1 MLTTSVEAICFNY
14 RPKKDNTYPIMLR
27 LTKSGKRKYVS
38 LEVSVKEEDW
48 DFSKNTPKRKCPDRD
63 LILSIIEKRTA
74 AYRAQINEYRMEN
87 KDYTLETLVQRTE
100 NPVRNMTVGSYLD
113 LFISQL
119 KEENRLGYAESFRG
133 LRSSLLLY
141 CKSLDIKFS
150 AIDNQWLKGY
160 ELFLKKGGKAKNTIG
175 IRFRSL
181 RALYNKAMADE
192 VVKKDYYPFDSFKV
206 SQFHEQTKKRA
217 IKREDIQRIIDLDLR
232 TITNYRSPY
241 LELGRDLFIFSYLSC
256 GINLTDIARIRYS
269 DIFNGRLEY
278 HRKKTKKLISCKLQE
293 PALKIIEKYRKK
305 NATSADYI
313 FPILDRKVHKTETQI
328 RDKVRKAN
336 KATNKALHKIESK
349 LGLPIDLT
357 TYVARHS
364 FATVLKR
371 SGVSTSIIS
380 ESLGH
385 SSEKVTQYYL
395 DSFENEQIDNAM
407 KNLL

>member
-38 LEVSVKEEDW
+38 LGVSVKEENW
-48 DFSKNTPKRKCPDRD
+48 DFNKNIPKRNCPDRD

-74 AYRAQINEYRMEN
+74 EYRAQINEYMIEN
-87 KDYTLETLVQRTE
+87 KDYTLESLVQRTE
-100 NPVRNMTVGSYLD
+100 SSLRNMTVGSYLD

-119 KEENRLGYAESFRG
+119 KEENRLGYAESFKG
-133 LRSSLLLY
+133 LKSSLLLY

-160 ELFLKKGGKAKNTIG
+160 ELHLKKEGKARNTIG

-181 RALYNKAMADE
+181 RALYNKAIADE
-192 VVKKDYYPFDSFKV
+192 VVKKDYYPFDTFRV

-217 IKREDIQRIIDLDLR
+217 IKREDIKRIIDLDLR

-241 LELGRDLFIFSYLSC
+241 LELGRDLFVFSYLSC
-256 GINLTDIARIRYS
+256 GINLADMARIRYA
-269 DIFNGRLEY
+269 DIFNGRLQY
-278 HRKKTKKLISCKLQE
+278 HRKKTNKLITCKLQE
-293 PALKIIEKYRKK
+293 PALKIIEKYRKEK
-305 NATSADYI
+305 VTPEDYI

-328 RDKVRKAN
+328 RDKIRKAN
-336 KATNKALHKIESK
+336 KATNKALHKIEEK
-349 LGLPIDLT
+349 LGLPIELT

-371 SGVSTSIIS
+371 SGVSVSIIS

-385 SSEKVTQYYL
+385 SSEKVTQIYL
-395 DSFENEQIDNAM
+395 DSFDNEQIDTAM
-407 KNLL
+407 QNLL